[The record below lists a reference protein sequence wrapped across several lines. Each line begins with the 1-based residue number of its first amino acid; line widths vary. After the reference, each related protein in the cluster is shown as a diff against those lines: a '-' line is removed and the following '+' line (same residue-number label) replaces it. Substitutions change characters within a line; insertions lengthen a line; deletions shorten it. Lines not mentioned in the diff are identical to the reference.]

1 VPRTSILALVGV
13 ALAVAGCGSSSKTG
27 SSSTTTAAAS
37 VTKATASTPSSGSF
51 LAKFTSVSKV
61 ASTVPAN
68 GDVNPY
74 GIVFVPTSVGKL
86 HAGQMLISNFNAKE
100 GAKESGQGT
109 GTTIVQVSRA
119 GKVSLFATIDAKSL
133 PGSCPGGVGLTTA
146 LNILPGGYVVV
157 GSLPTTNGKTATAK
171 YGCLIVLDSEGK
183 AVETIASKN
192 IQGPWDSTAVSE
204 GSKTTL
210 FVSNVLNGG
219 AAKGIHT
226 IDNSTVLRIEL
237 ESGEG
242 KTPKVLSE
250 TVIANG
256 IPWVD
261 SAEALVLG
269 PTGLALASNGTLYVA
284 STDGSKILA
293 ISEATTRTT
302 PAAKGGTVLTEGGHL
317 KEPLGM
323 VLAPNGNIITSNG
336 GDGKMVETTP
346 AGQQVAVQ
354 IADKKTG
361 AGSLFG
367 LVIAPEGNGIY
378 FVDDGENTL
387 NLLSEGQAGAS
398 TESSTA
404 TSATAPTSTSK
415 PSAAATTTPSA
426 PATKSVSLSVRTL
439 PNVGAVLVSSEGHTL
454 YTFVPDN
461 HSKVTCVSACAA
473 VWPPL
478 KLASG
483 ETAAGSPQLKASL
496 VGSDADPEGGSV
508 ITYAGWPLYTYEA
521 DGAAGQDNGQALEAN
536 GGRWYVIAP
545 SGRVITTG

>member
-1 VPRTSILALVGV
+1 MPRTSILALASV
-13 ALAVAGCGSSSKTG
+13 ALVIAGCGSSTSSSS
-27 SSSTTTAAAS
+27 SSSTS
-37 VTKATASTPSSGSF
+37 ATASTATTTSSASSSPF
-51 LAKFTSVSKV
+51 LANLRAVSNV

-74 GIVFVPTSVGKL
+74 GIVLVPTSIGKL
-86 HAGQMLISNFNAKE
+86 QAGQMLISNFNAKE
-100 GAKESGQGT
+100 SAKENGQGT
-109 GTTIVQVSRA
+109 GTTIVQVSTG
-119 GKVSLFATIDAKSL
+119 GKVSPFASIDAKTL
-133 PGSCPGGVGLTTA
+133 PGPCPGGVGLTTA

-183 AVETIASKN
+183 TVETIASKN
-192 IQGPWDSTAVSE
+192 IQGPWDSTAESE

-210 FVSNVLNGG
+210 FVSNALNGG

-237 ESGEG
+237 ESGEHQ
-242 KTPKVLSE
+242 TPKVLSE

-284 STDGSKILA
+284 STEDSKILA
-293 ISEATTRTT
+293 ISEAMTRTT

-336 GDGKMVETTP
+336 GDGNMVETTP

-354 IADKKTG
+354 TADKKTG

-367 LVIAPEGNGIY
+367 LVVAPEGKGIY

-387 NLLSEGQAGAS
+387 NLLHEGQPATPTTS
-398 TESSTA
+398 TTAAAPTA
-404 TSATAPTSTSK
+404 TS
-415 PSAAATTTPSA
+415 TTPST
-426 PATKSVSLSVRTL
+426 PATKSISLSVRTL
-439 PNVGAVLVSSEGHTL
+439 PNVGAVLVNAEGRTL
-454 YTFVPDN
+454 YTFAPDK
-461 HSKVTCVSACAA
+461 HSKVTCVSSCATL
-473 VWPPL
+473 WPPL

-483 ETAAGSPQLKASL
+483 ETAAGPPQLKASL
-496 VGSDADPEGGSV
+496 LGSDPDPEGGRV
-508 ITYAGWPLYTYEA
+508 VTYAGWPLYTYAA
-521 DGAAGQDNGQALEAN
+521 DGAAGQDNGQAIETN

-545 SGRVITTG
+545 SGKVITTH

>member
-1 VPRTSILALVGV
+1 MPRSSILAFAGV
-13 ALAVAGCGSSSKTG
+13 ALAVAGCGSSSTTSS
-27 SSSTTTAAAS
+27 SSSTSAAS
-37 VTKATASTPSSGSF
+37 TSTPASAPSPGPF
-51 LAKFTSVSKV
+51 LAKFTSVSKI

-74 GIVFVPTSVGKL
+74 GIVFVPTSVGRL
-86 HAGQMLISNFNAKE
+86 QAGQMLISNFNAKE

-109 GTTIVQVSRA
+109 GTTIVQVSTA
-119 GKVSLFATIDAKSL
+119 GKVSPFATIDAKTL
-133 PGSCPGGVGLTTA
+133 PGPCPGGVGLTTA

-183 AVETIASKN
+183 AVETIAGKN
-192 IQGPWDSTAVSE
+192 IQGPWDSTAKSE

-210 FVSNVLNGG
+210 FVSNALNGG

-242 KTPKVLSE
+242 QTPKVLSE
-250 TVIANG
+250 TVIATG
-256 IPWVD
+256 IPWID

-269 PTGLALASNGTLYVA
+269 PTGLALGSNGTLYVA
-284 STDGSKILA
+284 STEKSKILA
-293 ISEATTRTT
+293 ISEAMTRTT

-323 VLAPNGNIITSNG
+323 ELAPNGNIITSNG
-336 GDGKMVETTP
+336 GDGNMVETTP
-346 AGQQVAVQ
+346 VGQQVAVQ
-354 IADKKTG
+354 TADKKTG

-367 LVIAPEGNGIY
+367 MAIAPEGKGIY

-387 NLLSEGQAGAS
+387 NLLHEGQPA
-398 TESSTA
+398 TPTTSSTA
-404 TSATAPTSTSK
+404 AAPT
-415 PSAAATTTPSA
+415 ATPTTPST
-426 PATKSVSLSVRTL
+426 PATKSISLSVRTL
-439 PNVGAVLVSSEGHTL
+439 PTVGEVLVNVQGRTL
-454 YTFVPDN
+454 YTFAPDN
-461 HSKVTCVSACAA
+461 HSKVTCVSSCATL
-473 VWPPL
+473 WPPL

-483 ETAAGSPQLKASL
+483 ETAAGPPQLKASL
-496 VGSDADPEGGSV
+496 LGSDPDPEGGHV
-508 ITYAGWPLYTYEA
+508 VTYAGWPLYTYAA
-521 DGAAGQDNGQALEAN
+521 DSAAGQDNGQAIETS

-545 SGRVITTG
+545 SGTVITTH

>member
-1 VPRTSILALVGV
+1 
-13 ALAVAGCGSSSKTG
+13 
-27 SSSTTTAAAS
+27 
-37 VTKATASTPSSGSF
+37 
-51 LAKFTSVSKV
+51 VSKV

-74 GIVFVPTSVGKL
+74 GIVTVPTSTGKL
-86 HAGQMLISNFNAKE
+86 QAGQMLISNFNAKE

-109 GTTIVQVSRA
+109 GTTIVQISPA
-119 GKVSLFATIDAKSL
+119 GKTSLFATVNAKTL
-133 PGSCPGGVGLTTA
+133 PGPCPGGVGLTTA

-171 YGCLIVLDSEGK
+171 YGCLIVLNSEGK
-183 AVETIASKN
+183 AVETIAGKN
-192 IQGPWDSTAVSE
+192 IQGPWDSTAKSE

-210 FVSNVLNGG
+210 FVSNALNGG

-237 ESGEG
+237 ESGENQ
-242 KTPKVLSE
+242 TPKVLNE
-250 TVIANG
+250 TVIADG
-256 IPWVD
+256 IPWIN

-284 STDGSKILA
+284 STEGSKILA
-293 ISEATTRTT
+293 ISEAMTRTT

-336 GDGKMVETTP
+336 GDGNMVETTP

-354 IADKKTG
+354 TADKKTG

-367 LVIAPEGNGIY
+367 LAIDPEGKGIY

-387 NLLSEGQAGAS
+387 NLLHEGQPA
-398 TESSTA
+398 TPTTSSTA
-404 TSATAPTSTSK
+404 AAPTAT
-415 PSAAATTTPSA
+415 TTTPST
-426 PATKSVSLSVRTL
+426 PATPAAKSIGLAVRTL
-439 PNVGAVLVSSEGHTL
+439 PTVGAVLVNAEGHTL
-454 YTFVPDN
+454 YTFAPDQ

-483 ETAAGSPQLKASL
+483 ATAAGPPQLKASL
-496 VGSDADPEGGSV
+496 LGSDPDPEGGGV
-508 ITYAGWPLYTYEA
+508 VTYAGWPLYTYAA
-521 DGAAGQDNGQALEAN
+521 DGAAGQDNGQAIEAN
-536 GGRWYVIAP
+536 GGHWYVIAP
-545 SGRVITTG
+545 SGKVITTN

>member
-1 VPRTSILALVGV
+1 VPRTSILALAGI
-13 ALAVAGCGSSSKTG
+13 ALVLAGCGSSKSSSS
-27 SSSTTTAAAS
+27 SSSTSAAAS
-37 VTKATASTPSSGSF
+37 SATATPSASSSPF
-51 LAKFTSVSKV
+51 LANLGSVSKV

-74 GIVFVPTSVGKL
+74 GIVFVSSSVGKL
-86 HAGQMLISNFNAKE
+86 QAGQMLISNFNAKE

-109 GTTIVQVSRA
+109 GTTIVQVSTA
-119 GKVSLFATIDAKSL
+119 GKVSPFATIDAKTL
-133 PGSCPGGVGLTTA
+133 PVPCPGGVGLTTA

-157 GSLPTTNGKTATAK
+157 GSLPTTDGKSATAK
-171 YGCLIVLDSEGK
+171 YGCLIVLDSKGRT
-183 AVETIASKN
+183 VETIASKN
-192 IQGPWDSTAVSE
+192 IQGPWDSTAKSE

-210 FVSNVLNGG
+210 FVSNALNGG

-237 ESGEG
+237 ESGENQ
-242 KTPKVLSE
+242 TPKVLSE

-256 IPWVD
+256 IPWAD

-269 PTGLALASNGTLYVA
+269 PTGLALGSNGTLYVA
-284 STDGSKILA
+284 STDGDRILA
-293 ISEATTRTT
+293 ISEAMTRTT

-336 GDGKMVETTP
+336 GDGNMVETTP

-354 IADKKTG
+354 TADKKTG

-367 LVIAPEGNGIY
+367 LAIDPEGKGIY

-387 NLLSEGQAGAS
+387 NFLHEGQPAQ
-398 TESSTA
+398 TA
-404 TSATAPTSTSK
+404 SATP
-415 PSAAATTTPSA
+415 AT
-426 PATKSVSLSVRTL
+426 PATKSISLSVHTL
-439 PNVGAVLVSSEGHTL
+439 PTVGAVLVNADGRTL
-454 YTFVPDN
+454 YTFAPDN
-461 HSKVTCVSACAA
+461 HSKVTCVSSCATL
-473 VWPPL
+473 WPPL

-483 ETAAGSPQLKASL
+483 EAAAGPPQLKASL
-496 VGSDADPEGGSV
+496 LGSDPDPEGGSV
-508 ITYAGWPLYTYEA
+508 VTYAGWPLYTYEA
-521 DGAAGQDNGQALEAN
+521 DSTAGQDNGQAIEAN

-545 SGRVITTG
+545 SGKVITTH